1 MVLGSKKEEN
11 TEKYKI
17 TEELIQIKKIY
28 EESDSISI
36 LIIPSTVDH
45 EKCTE
50 QDLMRVFGVSKY
62 KIDQARKFRKE
73 NSGFK
78 LSTTTQKSRVCM
90 DISSTEHFFDFLF
103 SSGACQD
110 FACGTT
116 KIKFESG
123 EEQRIPHDIITSK
136 FRNTLLFIKGT
147 VILFATNHFL
157 TAACGIF

>member
-1 MVLGSKKEEN
+1 
-11 TEKYKI
+11 
-17 TEELIQIKKIY
+17 
-28 EESDSISI
+28 
-36 LIIPSTVDH
+36 
-45 EKCTE
+45 
-50 QDLMRVFGVSKY
+50 
-62 KIDQARKFRKE
+62 
-73 NSGFK
+73 
-78 LSTTTQKSRVCM
+78 M